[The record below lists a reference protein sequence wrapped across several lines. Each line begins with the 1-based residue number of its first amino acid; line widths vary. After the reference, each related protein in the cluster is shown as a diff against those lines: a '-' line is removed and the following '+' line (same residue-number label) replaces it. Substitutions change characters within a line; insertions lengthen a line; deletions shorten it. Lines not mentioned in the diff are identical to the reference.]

1 MITVGLM
8 TVGCV
13 TSWIVVSIMFAPA
26 AQLEILLGMVM
37 PLFVASWS
45 LVFTERA
52 YRRDPSSLTPFMLKA
67 FIGKIMVIGF
77 YIVLIV
83 GILALKAAPFIFSF
97 TAYFVAL
104 HFFEAL
110 CLRRLFRAAVAQ

>member
-1 MITVGLM
+1 M

-13 TSWIVVSIMFAPA
+13 ASWVVVSMMFSPA
-26 AQLEILLGMVM
+26 AQLELLLGMVM
-37 PLFVASWS
+37 PLVVASLS

-67 FIGKIMVIGF
+67 FIGKMMVIGF
-77 YIVLIV
+77 YVVFVV

-97 TAYFVAL
+97 SAYFVAL

-110 CLRRLFRAAVAQ
+110 CLRRLFRAEVAQ

>member
-1 MITVGLM
+1 MKTVGLM

-13 TSWIVVSIMFAPA
+13 TSWVVASMMFSPA
-26 AQLEILLGMVM
+26 AQLELLLGMIM
-37 PLFVASWS
+37 PLFVTSLS

-67 FIGKIMVIGF
+67 FIGKMMVIGLYVVF
-77 YIVLIV
+77 VV
-83 GILALKAAPFIFSF
+83 GILALNAAPFIFSF

-110 CLRRLFRAAVAQ
+110 CLRRLFRAAVVQ